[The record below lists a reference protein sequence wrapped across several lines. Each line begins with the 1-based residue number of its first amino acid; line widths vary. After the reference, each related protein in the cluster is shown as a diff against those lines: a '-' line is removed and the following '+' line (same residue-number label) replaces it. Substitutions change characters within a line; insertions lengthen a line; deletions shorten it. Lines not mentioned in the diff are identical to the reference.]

1 MDVVVRNADGARPG
15 APQEIG
21 PELVATIRA
30 VPGVAAAAGVVVG
43 EKLQMVGRDGQ
54 PIRQRRAVNL
64 VVSWP
69 ADRAL
74 ASGYTLRQGRPP
86 SGSGEVVL
94 DAATAVTGRWRLGD
108 TLGIVGADGG
118 VHRFRVVGVT
128 GFAGRAID
136 EVDLHTA
143 PGVRPEALRDRVARV
158 LPPGRLEAVTAADL
172 AARQADQVQGYVDGL
187 GAVLLVFAAV
197 ALLVGGFIIWN
208 TFTVL
213 VASRTREVALLR
225 LLGATRRQVFG
236 SVLGEAAVVGLV
248 AAAGGVAAGAGAAVG
263 LRALLRGLGTTLP
276 PAGLVL
282 APRTVLVGLG
292 VGALVTMVAAL
303 APARRASQVAPLQ
316 AIREAASSATMPA
329 GRAPTA
335 IGLALAAL
343 GAAAIAAGLA
353 LHVQSTVVAGL
364 GALAVLVGL
373 MALGPVLARLLARVV
388 GLPVTR
394 LAGLAAR
401 LGRDNVLRNPR

>member
-128 GFAGRAID
+128 GFAGRASPASELDSFETPTVAVLQTATAQRLLGRGGAID

-187 GAVLLVFAAV
+187 GTVLLVFAAV

-208 TFTVL
+208 TFAVL

-225 LLGATRRQVFG
+225 LLGATRRQVLG
-236 SVLGEAAVVGLV
+236 SVLGEATGVGLV
-248 AAAGGVAAGAGAAVG
+248 AAVGGVAAGAGAAVG
-263 LRALLRGLGTTLP
+263 LRA
-276 PAGLVL
+276 PAARPG
-282 APRTVLVGLG
+282 RH
-292 VGALVTMVAAL
+292 
-303 APARRASQVAPLQ
+303 APARRAGAGAPDR
-316 AIREAASSATMPA
+316 AGGARGRRAGHHGRRAGPGAARQP
-329 GRAPTA
+329 GRA
-335 IGLALAAL
+335 
-343 GAAAIAAGLA
+343 AAGDPRGRL
-353 LHVQSTVVAGL
+353 VADEARQPDADRGRARHGRARRRRSHGRAGPARQEHGRG
-364 GALAVLVGL
+364 GAS
-373 MALGPVLARLLARVV
+373 ARLRCWSA
-388 GLPVTR
+388 
-394 LAGLAAR
+394 
-401 LGRDNVLRNPR
+401 